1 MKDDVRMEEQ
11 DKRLE
16 WVAPAITEWDV
27 VAETQA
33 ATGIGTD
40 GVNFSA

>member
-1 MKDDVRMEEQ
+1 MNEQ
-11 DKRLE
+11 DERLE

-33 ATGIGTD
+33 GAVSNID
-40 GVNFSA
+40 GPGYS